1 QAMYKDFNL
10 KAEYYFARRDFG
22 GRALKGDGGYAQ
34 ANYRLNRRWIAGFRA
49 DYVDDYGAGG
59 EVYQLVPSLTWWQTE
74 WVFFRLQYNY
84 VKPQDGDGNHTVL
97 LQTIWSVG
105 PHRHETY

>member
-1 QAMYKDFNL
+1 MYKDFNL
-10 KAEYYFARRDFG
+10 KAEYYFARRDLG
-22 GRALKGDGGYAQ
+22 GSELKGDGGYVQ

-49 DYVDDYGAGG
+49 DYLDDYGAGG

-97 LQTIWSVG
+97 LQTVWSVG